1 MLNDLVGYLQVEV
14 PESRVAIVKDN
25 KHISYMYSVD
35 HIKEPTML
43 LFVFWKIKRHVE
55 MPRLQRHFKV
65 L

>member
-1 MLNDLVGYLQVEV
+1 MLNRVGVTSVINIPSSTY
-14 PESRVAIVKDN
+14 IVKDN

-43 LFVFWKIKRHVE
+43 LFVFWKIKRHVV